1 MATTALKGTPIK
13 TVGELPEVGSPAPD
27 FTLTGPD
34 LGDISSAD
42 LPGRLVLN
50 IFPSVDTGV
59 CAASVRRFN
68 QLAAGLD
75 DTTVLCVS
83 QDLPFAQKR
92 FCGAEGLDN
101 VRVGST
107 FRSDFGDRL
116 GVTQVDGPMKG
127 LLARAVVVI
136 DADGTVSHTELVPDI
151 SQEPDYDAAV
161 AAVS

>member
-101 VRVGST
+101 VLVGST

-161 AAVS
+161 AALS

>member
-13 TVGELPEVGSPAPD
+13 TVGELPEVGSPAPG
-27 FTLTGPD
+27 FTVTGPD

-68 QLAAGLD
+68 ELAAGLD

-83 QDLPFAQKR
+83 HDLPFAQKR
-92 FCGAEGLDN
+92 FCGAEGLEN
-101 VRVGST
+101 VQVGST

-161 AAVS
+161 AALS

>member
-161 AAVS
+161 AALS